1 MKKNCLLLLM
11 FIIVVFFSMNMAS
24 ASDDYVNGN
33 NIDHSVNSTN
43 TLDNSL
49 NSNDIYVNLSGNDV
63 SGDGSEN
70 NPYKSLKK
78 AINEASNN
86 SNIYIMPGEYFGENN
101 TKMIIDKTIT
111 ISGINGGNG
120 KVIFNGE
127 RSMTF
132 LRLLLMVN

>member
-1 MKKNCLLLLM
+1 M
-11 FIIVVFFSMNMAS
+11 
-24 ASDDYVNGN
+24 
-33 NIDHSVNSTN
+33 
-43 TLDNSL
+43 
-49 NSNDIYVNLSGNDV
+49 
-63 SGDGSEN
+63 GDGSEN